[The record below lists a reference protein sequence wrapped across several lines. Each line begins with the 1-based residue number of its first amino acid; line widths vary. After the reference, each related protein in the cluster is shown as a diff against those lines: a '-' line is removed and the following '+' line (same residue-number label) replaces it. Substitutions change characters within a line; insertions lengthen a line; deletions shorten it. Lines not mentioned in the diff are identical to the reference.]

1 MRSYSE
7 PPSSPLAIALGAFLL
22 GGLVA
27 VAGQFLVGRVVRQRR
42 RFGPHKIDELMVN
55 RRYQP
60 RPTGRLTQDDNPW
73 EHYEEVLG

>member
-1 MRSYSE
+1 MRSSSDSY
-7 PPSSPLAIALGAFLL
+7 SSPLAIALGAFLL

-27 VAGQFLVGRVVRQRR
+27 VAGQFLVSRVVRQRR
-42 RFGPHKIDELMVN
+42 RFAPSKIDELMVN

-60 RPTGRLTQDDNPW
+60 RPTTRLTQDDDPW